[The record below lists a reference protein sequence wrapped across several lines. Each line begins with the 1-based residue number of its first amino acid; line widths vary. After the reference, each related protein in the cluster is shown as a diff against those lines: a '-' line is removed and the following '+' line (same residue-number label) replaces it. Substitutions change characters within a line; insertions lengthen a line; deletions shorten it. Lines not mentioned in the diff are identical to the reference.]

1 MLRVAC
7 VTLRA
12 VTTAWIPE
20 GWDEGVIAL
29 GGHFLQSSRW
39 ARVQERL
46 GNRVVVGASRDWCW
60 LGIVRRA
67 GPFRYLYLPFGP
79 SLRSAAALPGAL
91 ASARQRAHRLG
102 CAFVRF
108 EPGAVDPT
116 DIAAAGARRV
126 KSRQYEHTLVLRI
139 DVDEEALRRGLNSG
153 HRSRIK
159 SADKR
164 GLRVVRSN
172 DPARMPDF
180 VRLLRQVE
188 QRNDFF
194 SYENPYFDAI
204 AQELLASGDASLY
217 FTTAGDV
224 DAAAALVFDFGPT
237 RYYAFGATAG
247 ESRKL
252 MPAPPL
258 VWQAIIDARRD
269 GRQRFDFWGAAPPGA
284 NPDHPWSGI
293 TDFKAGFGAEREA
306 YAGTWELTVRPIS
319 ARLFGLAR
327 AARR

>member
-1 MLRVAC
+1 LLGDAC
-7 VTLRA
+7 ATLRA

-29 GGHFLQSSRW
+29 GGHFLQSTAW

-60 LGIVRRA
+60 LGIVRRV

-79 SLRSAAALPGAL
+79 SLRNTAALPTAL
-91 ASARQRAHRLG
+91 DSARQRARRLG

-108 EPGAVDPT
+108 EPRQADAA
-116 DIAAAGARRV
+116 DIAATGASRV
-126 KSRQYEHTLVLRI
+126 RSRQYEHTLVLRI
-139 DVDEEALRRGLNSG
+139 DVDEEILRGGLNSG
-153 HRSRIK
+153 HRSRINT
-159 SADKR
+159 AEKR

-172 DPARMPDF
+172 DPARMADF

-194 SYENPYFDAI
+194 SYEDPYFDAI
-204 AQELLASGDASLY
+204 AQELLGSGEASLY
-217 FTTAGDV
+217 FAVAGDA
-224 DAAAALVFDFGPT
+224 DAAGALVFDFGPT
-237 RYYAFGATAG
+237 RYYAFGATDT

-258 VWQAIIDARRD
+258 VWQAIVDARRE
-269 GRQRFDFWGAAPPGA
+269 GRERFDFWGAAPPDAPPG
-284 NPDHPWSGI
+284 HPWSGI
-293 TDFKAGFGAEREA
+293 TEFKRGFGGEHES
-306 YAGTWELTVRPIS
+306 YAGTWELTVRPLAS
-319 ARLFGLAR
+319 RLFSLAR

>member
-1 MLRVAC
+1 M
-7 VTLRA
+7 
-12 VTTAWIPE
+12 TTAWIPE

-29 GGHFLQSSRW
+29 GGHFLQSTAW

-46 GNRVVVGASRDWCW
+46 GNRVFVGASRDWCW
-60 LGIVRRA
+60 LGIVRRV

-79 SLRSAAALPGAL
+79 SLRNPAALPAAL
-91 ASARQRAHRLG
+91 RSARDRGRRLG

-108 EPGAVDPT
+108 EPRQVD
-116 DIAAAGARRV
+116 AAAIVATGARRV
-126 KSRQYEHTLVLRI
+126 RSRQYEHTLVLRI
-139 DVDEEALRRGLNSG
+139 DVDEETLRSGLNSG
-153 HRSRIK
+153 HRSRINT
-159 SADKR
+159 ADRR

-194 SYENPYFDAI
+194 SYEDPYFDAI
-204 AQELLASGDASLY
+204 AQELLGSGDASLY
-217 FTTAGDV
+217 FAVAGDV

-237 RYYAFGATAG
+237 RYYAFGATAT

-258 VWQAIIDARRD
+258 VWQAIIDARRE
-269 GRQRFDFWGAAPPGA
+269 GRERFDFWGAAPPDAAPG
-284 NPDHPWSGI
+284 HPWSGI
-293 TDFKAGFGAEREA
+293 TDFKRGFGGEREA
-306 YAGTWELTVRPIS
+306 YAGTWELTVRPVA
-319 ARLFGLAR
+319 ARLFALAR

>member
-1 MLRVAC
+1 MRYP
-7 VTLRA
+7 RA

-46 GNRVVVGASRDWCW
+46 GNRVILGASRDWCW

-67 GPFRYLYLPFGP
+67 GPFRYLYVPFGP
-79 SLRSAAALPGAL
+79 SLRSPRALPAALE
-91 ASARQRAHRLG
+91 SARMRARRIG

-108 EPGAVDPT
+108 EPGSVDAA
-116 DIAAAGARRV
+116 DIAATGARKV

-139 DVDEEALRRGLNSG
+139 DADEESLRQGLNSG

-180 VRLLRQVE
+180 VRLLREVE
-188 QRNDFF
+188 TRNDFF
-194 SYENPYFDAI
+194 SYEDPYFDAI
-204 AQELLASGDASLY
+204 AQELLRPGDASLY
-217 FTTAGDV
+217 FASVGDV

-237 RYYAFGATAG
+237 RYYAFGATAS

-258 VWQAIIDARRD
+258 VWQAIIDAHRE

-284 NPDHPWSGI
+284 GPDHPWTGI
-293 TDFKAGFGAEREA
+293 TDFKSGFGADREA
-306 YAGTWELTVRPIS
+306 YAGTWELTVRPVV
-319 ARLFGLAR
+319 ARLFAVAR
-327 AARR
+327 TARG